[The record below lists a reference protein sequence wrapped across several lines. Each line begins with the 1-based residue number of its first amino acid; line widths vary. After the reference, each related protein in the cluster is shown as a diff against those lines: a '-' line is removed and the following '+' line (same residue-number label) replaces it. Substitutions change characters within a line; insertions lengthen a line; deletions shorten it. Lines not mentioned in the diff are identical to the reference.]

1 MASIICKLNPFQSK
15 RGEYSAVHQDE
26 LSCSPTYRDDEQ
38 QITDSS
44 VPSKVHET
52 EWAALEKRVRLLRA
66 AVAILLIAIVTT
78 LVLFVLY
85 VQGSNRPARYLQL
98 EWSGL
103 LGEDSNGFVP
113 NGKPHAM
120 MRIFTCGNS
129 TEMRNKGI
137 GQPLR
142 PTYFG
147 PDHPYYLPED
157 TYYDFNKSIAY
168 VKKMKAM
175 HNCKLFIE
183 WREASGISVDLFAA
197 SSVLVNRK
205 YAKRIHPDGN
215 VSGLNPF
222 FTWKEHAEGRQVYT
236 LRGFHHMHCLVSYTT
251 PIYMRSVAIHRCIW
265 LRGNGIAVRLE
276 TNTTISPSQI
286 VIAEEFAYRI
296 HNQSKWTEPH
306 IAHCVNTL
314 RDAIQCLADAQPL
327 SFVNG
332 YGVGQITDDQAVM
345 CRDWS
350 ALRAWGNDRVRGL
363 RIIDNAPVGVSWEN
377 VTEIL
382 PYPELTEMELR
393 GLA

>member
-1 MASIICKLNPFQSK
+1 MASTVCKLLPFQSK
-15 RGEYSAVHQDE
+15 RGEYSAVDQDE
-26 LSCSPTYRDDEQ
+26 PSSSPTYHNDEQ
-38 QITDSS
+38 VTDSS
-44 VPSKVHET
+44 VPIEGHEI

-66 AVAILLIAIVTT
+66 AVAVLLVAFVTT
-78 LVLFVLY
+78 LVLLILY
-85 VQGSNRPARYLQL
+85 AEASNSPTRYLQL

-113 NGKPHAM
+113 NGKPPAM
-120 MRIFTCGNS
+120 VRSFPCENR
-129 TEMRNKGI
+129 TEMGKKGI

-157 TYYDFNKSIAY
+157 TYYDFNKYIAY

-175 HNCKLFIE
+175 HNCHLFIE
-183 WREASGISVDLFAA
+183 WREDSVISVNLFAA

-205 YAKRIHPDGN
+205 YSKRIHPDGN
-215 VSGLNPF
+215 ISGLNPF
-222 FTWKEHAEGRQVYT
+222 FTWKEHDEGRQVYT
-236 LRGFHHMHCLVSYTT
+236 LRGFHHMHCF
-251 PIYMRSVAIHRCIW
+251 
-265 LRGNGIAVRLE
+265 
-276 TNTTISPSQI
+276 I

-332 YGVGQITDDQAVM
+332 YGVGQVTDDQAVM

-350 ALRAWGNDRVRGL
+350 VLQAWGNDPVRGL
-363 RIIDNAPVGVSWEN
+363 RIIDNAPAGVSWEN
-377 VTEIL
+377 ITEIL
-382 PYPELTEMELR
+382 PYPELTKMELR

>member
-1 MASIICKLNPFQSK
+1 
-15 RGEYSAVHQDE
+15 
-26 LSCSPTYRDDEQ
+26 
-38 QITDSS
+38 
-44 VPSKVHET
+44 
-52 EWAALEKRVRLLRA
+52 
-66 AVAILLIAIVTT
+66 
-78 LVLFVLY
+78 
-85 VQGSNRPARYLQL
+85 
-98 EWSGL
+98 
-103 LGEDSNGFVP
+103 
-113 NGKPHAM
+113 M

-236 LRGFHHMHCLVSYTT
+236 LRGFHHMHCL
-251 PIYMRSVAIHRCIW
+251 
-265 LRGNGIAVRLE
+265 
-276 TNTTISPSQI
+276 I